1 MEIALLF
8 GLTQMA
14 DLYVQHAH
22 TTDTYLY
29 ICQTK

>member
-22 TTDTYLY
+22 TTDKYEY
-29 ICQTK
+29 IC